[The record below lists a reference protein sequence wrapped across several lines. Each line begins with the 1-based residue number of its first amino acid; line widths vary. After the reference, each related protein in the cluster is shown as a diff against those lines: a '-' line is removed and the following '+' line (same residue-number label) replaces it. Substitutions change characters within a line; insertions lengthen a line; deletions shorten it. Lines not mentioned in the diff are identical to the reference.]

1 MPVTFAQARGCGYPR
16 AAVLAVVLSILLV
29 VGTGQSRADDALP
42 VRLFGSNETANADIS
57 PFPKWTGALSR
68 YESEHQ
74 LEDSACSTG
83 PCTLQRWKA
92 FVASLRGKERQQ
104 QLEAVNAYVN
114 RTAYETDQARY
125 GMVDYWATPR
135 EFLGRSGDCEDYA
148 VAKYLSLRKL
158 GWPTTSLRIVV
169 LNDER
174 RRDLHAVLVAYH
186 NGTAYVLDNLSSEV
200 REHSLIEH
208 YRPIFSISETGW
220 YFHRDWRPSTTVLTV
235 RAPTPTPKVS
245 RVTPMPSAQLRS
257 GLARYSASS
266 GPPALRVDD
275 KYRES
280 LEAFKDV
287 GYRN

>member
-1 MPVTFAQARGCGYPR
+1 MPATCDQARGPGNPR

-42 VRLFGSNETANADIS
+42 VRLFGSNETAHADIS
-57 PFPKWTGALSR
+57 PFPKWTGALAR
-68 YESEHQ
+68 YGSERQ

-92 FVASLRGKERQQ
+92 FVTSLRSKERRQ

-114 RTAYETDQARY
+114 RTAYETDQVRY

-158 GWPTTSLRIVV
+158 GWPTASLRIVV

-200 REHSLIEH
+200 REHSAIEN
-208 YRPIFSISETGW
+208 YRPIFSINETAW
-220 YFHRDWRPSTTVLTV
+220 YLHRDWRPTPTVLAV
-235 RAPTPTPKVS
+235 RAPTPAPEVS
-245 RVTPMPSAQLRS
+245 KVTPTAPAQFRS
-257 GLARYSASS
+257 GLTPYSASG

-280 LEAFKDV
+280 QEAFKSV
-287 GYRN
+287 GYRK

>member
-148 VAKYLSLRKL
+148 IAKYMTLKEL
-158 GWPTTSLRIVV
+158 GVPSQDMRIVILQDYN
-169 LNDER
+169 LN
-174 RRDLHAVLVAYH
+174 LMHAVLSVTLEGVNYI
-186 NGTAYVLDNLSSEV
+186 LDNQLQQVV
-200 REHSLIEH
+200 RDTSIHH
-208 YRPIFSISETGW
+208 YEPIYSINETHW
-220 YFHRDWRPSTTVLTV
+220 WRH
-235 RAPTPTPKVS
+235 
-245 RVTPMPSAQLRS
+245 LR
-257 GLARYSASS
+257 Y
-266 GPPALRVDD
+266 
-275 KYRES
+275 
-280 LEAFKDV
+280 
-287 GYRN
+287 